1 MLLSFK
7 ISNFFISEI
16 KISKS
21 GSCEGKDL
29 IQRECHFG
37 NFISG
42 RIQTYE
48 TTKISIIHIL
58 CNLLELT
65 LKNDNY
71 LSVKK
76 GIRPF
81 GPEILA
87 TIRDPTVGPKSAAND
102 PKTTGRFGIFP
113 RIF

>member
-1 MLLSFK
+1 MHEY
-7 ISNFFISEI
+7 N
-16 KISKS
+16 
-21 GSCEGKDL
+21 
-29 IQRECHFG
+29 FG
-37 NFISG
+37 NFIRG
-42 RIQTYE
+42 RFRTYE
-48 TTKISIIHIL
+48 VTKIKLFDTL
-58 CNLLELT
+58 CNLFEFN

-102 PKTTGRFGIFP
+102 PKTTDRFGIFP